1 VKTDEDKNASKILID
16 NEQKQPLSLISTDT
30 DVKDTINATSTH
42 TTGDESFYQV
52 NLNEES
58 STSTPTVVS
67 GTPAVHT
74 TN

>member
-30 DVKDTINATSTH
+30 DVKDIINATSTR
-42 TTGDESFYQV
+42 TTVDESFYQV